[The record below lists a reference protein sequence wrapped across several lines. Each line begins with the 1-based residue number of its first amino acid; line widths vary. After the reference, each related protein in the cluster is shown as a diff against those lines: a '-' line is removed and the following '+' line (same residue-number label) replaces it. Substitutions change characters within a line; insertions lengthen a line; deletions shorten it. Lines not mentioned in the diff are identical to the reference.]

1 MSTKKDDKKTSKKA
15 TAKTTDAKSTTKA
28 KNAADT
34 KSVKAEAKS
43 ATPKKEAA
51 KEAPKKAEKAAEK
64 PVKKEAKP
72 AAKKSSGKLLADVTL
87 YSVIQRPVITE
98 KSTMAL
104 EHNKV
109 VFRVSK
115 DASKERIKKAVE
127 GLFGVTV
134 TAVNTINIRGKKKR
148 FRGHEGKRQ
157 DVRKAI
163 VTLKQG
169 DSIDLAAGV

>member
-1 MSTKKDDKKTSKKA
+1 MSAKKEDDKKPAKKVA
-15 TAKTTDAKSTTKA
+15 AKK
-28 KNAADT
+28 ADT
-34 KSVKAEAKS
+34 KA
-43 ATPKKEAA
+43 
-51 KEAPKKAEKAAEK
+51 APKKAEKAAEK
-64 PVKKEAKP
+64 PAKAEAKTAPKKEAVKEAPKKAEKADEKPAKKEAKP

-87 YSVIQRPVITE
+87 YSVIERPVITE

-109 VFRVSK
+109 VFRVAK
-115 DASKERIKKAVE
+115 DASKDRIKQAVE

-134 TAVNTINIRGKKKR
+134 TAVNTINIKGKSKR
-148 FRGHEGKRQ
+148 FRGFEGKRQ

-169 DSIDLAAGV
+169 DTIDLAAGV

>member
-1 MSTKKDDKKTSKKA
+1 MSTKKDDDKKPAKAAAKKADAKAAPKAEKAAEKKT
-15 TAKTTDAKSTTKA
+15 
-28 KNAADT
+28 
-34 KSVKAEAKS
+34 VKAEAK
-43 ATPKKEAA
+43 AAPKKEAA

-64 PVKKEAKP
+64 PAKKEAKP

-115 DASKERIKKAVE
+115 DASKDRIKKAVE

-134 TAVNTINIRGKKKR
+134 TSVNTINIKGKSKR
-148 FRGHEGKRQ
+148 FRGYEGKRQ
-157 DVRKAI
+157 DIRKAI

-169 DSIDLAAGV
+169 DTIDLAAGV

>member
-1 MSTKKDDKKTSKKA
+1 MSTKKDDDKKPAKKVA
-15 TAKTTDAKSTTKA
+15 AKK
-28 KNAADT
+28 ADT
-34 KSVKAEAKS
+34 KAAPKKAEKAAEKPVKAEAK
-43 ATPKKEAA
+43 AAPKKEAA
-51 KEAPKKAEKAAEK
+51 KEAPKKAEKSAEK
-64 PVKKEAKP
+64 PAKKETKP
-72 AAKKSSGKLLADVTL
+72 AKKSSGKLLADVTL

-115 DASKERIKKAVE
+115 DASKDRIKKAVE

-134 TAVNTINIRGKKKR
+134 TSVNTINIKGKSKR

-157 DVRKAI
+157 DIRKAI

-169 DSIDLAAGV
+169 DTIDLAAGV